1 MDVVVAARRPRCL
14 VVATGLTAALWG
26 AAAVLARVVTA
37 GQPATPDHA
46 LVRLCATALLSALAW
61 GWLQA
66 MAGVADAWRG
76 APSPVRRG
84 GLRRLALSACGAAL
98 VAVVAVPAHAGTEL
112 PGPHVLSGLPMPDR
126 AEGPAHPPPR
136 SVVVRA
142 GDSLWAIAAR
152 QLPPR
157 AGQRRIAAGWH
168 SLYRRNREVVGA
180 DPDLIRPG
188 QVLVLTTQEK
198 R

>member
-1 MDVVVAARRPRCL
+1 MDDVAAAGRPRCL

-26 AAAVLARVVTA
+26 AAGVLVEVVTA

-46 LVRLCATALLSALAW
+46 LVRLCAAALLAALAW

-76 APSPVRRG
+76 ATPVRRE
-84 GLRRLALSACGAAL
+84 GLRRLAMSACGAAL
-98 VAVVAVPAHAGTEL
+98 VAAVAVPAHADPER
-112 PGPHVLSGLPMPDR
+112 PGPHVLSGLRMPDR

-136 SVVVRA
+136 SVVVRP
-142 GDSLWAIAAR
+142 GDSLWAIAER

-157 AGQRRIAAGWH
+157 AGQRRVSAAWH